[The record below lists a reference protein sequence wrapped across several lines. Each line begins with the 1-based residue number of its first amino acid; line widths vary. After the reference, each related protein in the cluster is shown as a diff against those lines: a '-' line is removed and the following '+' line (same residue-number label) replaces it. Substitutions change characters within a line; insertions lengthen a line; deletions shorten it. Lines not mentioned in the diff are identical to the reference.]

1 MTLYERIFAGSDAV
15 YGLTVG
21 AIDDAIAKHGADK
34 AISFPDTAYCL
45 PCYYAVTGQKIKT

>member
-45 PCYYAVTGQKIKT
+45 PCYYAVTGL